1 VERGL
6 WNEPV
11 RTPFTHAT
19 PLRERLDGVITAR
32 PRRGPLA
39 RAVTAAL
46 VLVLASVLVVTSAG
60 LIAVALFVREDAAG
74 AGPGAGPPVV
84 AGAAGGA
91 TPARPAP
98 GSGPSG
104 PGVHQRAA
112 PVDAARVVAEVDAA
126 AAAAGGSIAVVVSAP
141 DGRPL
146 VSGPTAGDVVYSASL
161 VKVLLVGRL
170 LALEAAGAV
179 ALTDRDRALMERAVV
194 RSDDP
199 ATSVLWDRFDGAA
212 LVTAAAAEAGL
223 AATAPPAVAGRWG
236 EATTSAADVGVLL
249 SRLAALVGSGPAA
262 TLLGWMRATSATG
275 ADGFGQH
282 FGLLAGTDGTVAA
295 KQGWMCCVD
304 GSRQL
309 HSAGVLPGGQV
320 VVLLGDF
327 PVSTSW
333 ARARAALDA
342 AAVAVRAAVG

>member
-1 VERGL
+1 M
-6 WNEPV
+6 
-11 RTPFTHAT
+11 TP
-19 PLRERLDGVITAR
+19 AR
-32 PRRGPLA
+32 PRHGPLA
-39 RAVTAAL
+39 RALAAAV
-46 VLVLASVLVVTSAG
+46 VLVLTSVLLVTSAG
-60 LIAVALFVREDAAG
+60 LTVLLLVRDG
-74 AGPGAGPPVV
+74 ADRADGRVTGMAVV
-84 AGAAGGA
+84 AGPAADAAAAG
-91 TPARPAP
+91 R
-98 GSGPSG
+98 GSGTGPPD
-104 PGVHQRAA
+104 PGVHQRTA
-112 PVDAARVVAEVDAA
+112 PLDPARLVAEVDAA

-146 VSGPTAGDVVYSASL
+146 VSGPGAGEAVYSASL

-170 LALEAAGAV
+170 LALEADGALT
-179 ALTDRDRALMERAVV
+179 LTDRERALAERAIV

-199 ATSVLWDRFDGAA
+199 ATSLLWDLFDGAA
-212 LVTAAAAEAGL
+212 LVAGVAAAAGL
-223 AATAPPAVAGRWG
+223 TATAPPAVAGRWG
-236 EATTSAADVGVLL
+236 EATTSAADVGIVL

-262 TLLGWMRATSATG
+262 TLLGWMRATTATG

-304 GSRQL
+304 GTRQL

-342 AAVAVRAAVG
+342 AAGAVRAAVG